1 MEKFNR
7 PTNFS
12 LVVVIELGGGL
23 DAPGIGKAS
32 KEGGARTGGGMAVC
46 AGNAGR
52 EKFADC
58 LPLGGVDILDKAMT
72 IANSCHN
79 SNPRGFKKSGCLQWK
94 KSRSSFVFLL
104 PPVFQ
109 ILKKLRHEKK
119 GGLKKHKEHA
129 FDNYS

>member
-1 MEKFNR
+1 
-7 PTNFS
+7 
-12 LVVVIELGGGL
+12 
-23 DAPGIGKAS
+23 
-32 KEGGARTGGGMAVC
+32 MAVC

-72 IANSCHN
+72 IANSCQFK
-79 SNPRGFKKSGCLQWK
+79 SGAGFKIGLCFTMEKIEVFVCVFIAPDIH
-94 KSRSSFVFLL
+94 SRIF
-104 PPVFQ
+104 
-109 ILKKLRHEKK
+109 KKLRHEKK

>member
-1 MEKFNR
+1 MFIR
-7 PTNFS
+7 PIKFS
-12 LVVVIELGGGL
+12 LVVVSPLLNRNGT
-23 DAPGIGKAS
+23 AS

-52 EKFADC
+52 EKFAPPDC

-79 SNPRGFKKSGCLQWK
+79 SNPRVQKIGLFYNGKNRGLRLCFYCPRYS
-94 KSRSSFVFLL
+94 
-104 PPVFQ
+104 FQ

-119 GGLKKHKEHA
+119 GGLKKHNRTLSTIIP
-129 FDNYS
+129 DG